1 MSSSI
6 PGLRLSLLALA
17 VAPALLAQDDGLA
30 ERLFLA
36 GERAYTVRAYPE
48 ALEDWNRVVQ
58 QAPRTAFAA
67 QALLNLARY
76 QVDVAHQPEAAL
88 PFLDRIKAE
97 YLKDPAAADAL
108 LLRGRILADR
118 ARDPDQLTAAKAEFN
133 RVVDLFPDH
142 PDVQEAQLQLARA
155 CRRLGQLGRALAHA
169 VEAIRQDP
177 AAPAALDAA
186 LEAGETLDLQ
196 GDTPGCLRMLQSVRD
211 RAPQSA
217 QAREADWRIRV
228 RVKQRLQKPPLR
240 SLGVWPEG
248 RQKWLKTPTL
258 LATGAEGEL
267 YVYQDDLDQAGRL
280 KDGRLVPAGPATH
293 NARALVPT
301 PDGQLW
307 LVNAK
312 QGVVRGDAGP
322 VPGVAPL
329 QSPTGAALD
338 GWGNLWLGDARAT
351 GILVVPALGPTR
363 AVPLPGVAALAALP
377 TGGAVAASDASRTL
391 VYLDAQGRTRTTV
404 PYGRDLPAP
413 FRTVLALA
421 SDPLG
426 HVAALVDGDFEGVVL
441 WGPDGAVLRS
451 ATYKSLG
458 ISGKFRAIAL
468 DREGALILADR
479 SNDQLIRLD

>member
-6 PGLRLSLLALA
+6 PGLRRSLLALA

-36 GERAYTVRAYPE
+36 GERAYTVHAYPE

-58 QAPRTAFAA
+58 QAPKSAFAV

-76 QVDVAHQPEAAL
+76 QVDVAGQPDTAL
-88 PFLDRIKAE
+88 PYLDRIKTE

-108 LLRGRILADR
+108 LMRGRILADR
-118 ARDPDQLTAAKAEFN
+118 ARDADQLTAAKAEFN

-142 PDVQEAQLQLARA
+142 PGVQDARLQLARA
-155 CRRLGQLGRALAHA
+155 CRRLGQWGRAVTHA
-169 VEAIRQDP
+169 AEAIRMDP
-177 AAPAALDAA
+177 ASPAALDAS
-186 LEAGETLDLQ
+186 LEAAEALDFQ

-217 QAREADWRIRV
+217 QAREAGWRIAV
-228 RVKQRLQKPPLR
+228 RVKQRLVKPPLR
-240 SLGVWPEG
+240 SLGTWPEG

-258 LATGAEGEL
+258 LATGAGGEL
-267 YVYQDDLDQAGRL
+267 YLYQDDLDQAFQL
-280 KDGRLVPAGPATH
+280 KDGQLVPAGPAARS
-293 NARALVPT
+293 ARALVPT

-312 QGVVRGDAGP
+312 QGVVRGNAGP
-322 VPGVAPL
+322 MPGVVPPQA
-329 QSPTGAALD
+329 PTGAVLD
-338 GWGNLWLGDARAT
+338 GWGNLWLGDARAA
-351 GILVVPALGPTR
+351 GILVVPAQGPARTL
-363 AVPLPGVAALAALP
+363 PLPGVAALAALP
-377 TGGAVAASDASRTL
+377 TGGAAAASDTSRTL
-391 VYLDAQGRTRTTV
+391 VFLDAQGKARTTI

-421 SDPLG
+421 ADPLG

-451 ATYKSLG
+451 ATFKALG
-458 ISGKFRAIAL
+458 LAGKFRAIAM
-468 DREGALILADR
+468 DRQGALILADR